1 MPDDDHAV
9 EGLSN
14 LAEQFN
20 MKREEIAGKIVG
32 LTVGRHRDAS
42 QEPRSRVSAPSLLFG
57 TVFSHLLSKFSRFGS
72 GSLRH
77 AITFSLPCF

>member
-42 QEPRSRVSAPSLLFG
+42 QEQVRARA
-57 TVFSHLLSKFSRFGS
+57 KFAVWDGIQPPEVK
-72 GSLRH
+72 L
-77 AITFSLPCF
+77 